1 MIINNNYLIMNENN
15 LSKNPQTKV
24 VDEKSKLKE
33 IAYYNRNEA
42 IQKYRTQIFQEKI
55 MNIFENVHAG
65 SNGTFKLD

>member
-33 IAYYNRNEA
+33 ILKWVWELTKNIILRH
-42 IQKYRTQIFQEKI
+42 QKSK
-55 MNIFENVHAG
+55 NDN
-65 SNGTFKLD
+65 

>member
-33 IAYYNRNEA
+33 ILKWVWELTKN
-42 IQKYRTQIFQEKI
+42 IVLGQQKSK
-55 MNIFENVHAG
+55 NDN
-65 SNGTFKLD
+65 